1 MATIDDLLAGN
12 RRYLEGGGPPSGLGK
27 RPTRGIAIL
36 TCMDTRLEPV
46 AALGLATGDAHVIRN
61 AGGRASADAIRSLV
75 VSTQLLGTRT
85 VLVVHHT
92 GCGMAASEEALRRAI
107 AEASGRPVGEL
118 ELLAFEDLE
127 QSIRDDVQRLRGCP
141 LLPDDVEV
149 GGLVHDVDTGEIH
162 PVVGA

>member
-12 RRYLEGGGPPSGLGK
+12 RRYLERGGPPAGLGK
-27 RPTRGIAIL
+27 RPARGVAIL

-127 QSIRDDVQRLRGCP
+127 QSVRDDVQRLRGCP